1 MNRILQDLHYAFR
14 MMRKKPGFTIFAIL
28 TLALGI
34 GINTVVFTIVNT
46 ILLRP
51 IPATDPD
58 ELIRIYQK
66 TADGA
71 VQLRFSY
78 PDYADFRDRNS
89 LLSGLAASA
98 ITPFRSEAGS
108 QSEQIL
114 AEAVSG
120 NYFAVLGVSAAL
132 GRPLSIENDRLGAR
146 SVVVI
151 SNRLWRNRFGEERN
165 LAGKTLRLNGKPYDV
180 IGVMNP
186 KFGGTFA
193 GARIDAWVPLQ
204 ISEAMMGV
212 NWQQDRT
219 RLSVHMLG
227 RLKEGVSVEQ
237 ADADLASVAAQ
248 LEKAYPDTNR
258 GKKTLIST
266 ATLLHG
272 NLRKGATIFFAAVM
286 ILMGI
291 VLFIACSNLASLLV
305 TRAIER
311 RREIA
316 IRISLGADRK
326 QLMIQLFTE
335 SLLLAFLG
343 GAAGLLTAYWSS
355 GLLVSLWPLPTIPIH
370 FDFSPDAKVLAF
382 CFGVTVLTG
391 ILLGITPVLQ
401 SSRQDVI
408 SALKEQTGMSLL
420 SRMRIKNG
428 LVIVQISFSLL
439 LLVCAGLFVRSW
451 QNTQRL
457 DPGFN
462 PENMLAMDIDLS
474 ERGLTEQEGLLYY
487 GQLKQRVMALPGIRN
502 ATYSNLAPMDMATPK
517 SPVRIQGQ
525 TPPAGQNA
533 LLISFNRIGT
543 DYFQTLEIL
552 LLKGRAIAEQD
563 NADGLPVVIINETMA
578 KKYWPNEDPLGRQF
592 QIGKDFKPATIIGI
606 AKDVKYRTP
615 GEEPTPHMY
624 LSYKQFYE
632 DGLTLLVRTQG
643 SPKTFLT
650 EVEKEMAFLNKDVQA
665 FFARTLE
672 EHLAFSFLPSKL
684 GGSLLGLFGLL
695 GLILACAGIYAAISF
710 QVAQRTREIG
720 IRMAIGAKPRAILRL
735 FIHRGLRLSVIG
747 SIIGIVGA
755 FAVTRFLSAL
765 LVGVETHDLFTYVS
779 VPSVLIFVSFLAC
792 AVPAYR
798 ASKLDP
804 LKSLRYE

>member
-1 MNRILQDLHYAFR
+1 MNRIWQDLHYAFR
-14 MMRKKPGFTIFAIL
+14 MMRKKPGFAFFAIL

-51 IPATDPD
+51 IPAKDPD

-71 VQLRFSY
+71 TQLRFSY
-78 PDYADFRDRNS
+78 PDYVDYRDRNS
-89 LLSGLAASA
+89 LLSGLAAAA
-98 ITPFRSEAGS
+98 IMPFRLEAGL

-120 NYFAVLGVSAAL
+120 NYFAVLGAPTSS
-132 GRPLSIENDRLGAR
+132 GRPLAKEDDGSGAR

-151 SNRLWRNRFGEERN
+151 SHRLWRTRFSEDATM
-165 LAGKTLRLNGKPYDV
+165 AGKTLRLNGKQYDI

-193 GARIDAWVPLQ
+193 GARIDAWVPLL
-204 ISEAMMGV
+204 ISESMMGS
-212 NWQQDRT
+212 NWQKDRT
-219 RLSVHMLG
+219 KPAVHMLG
-227 RLKEGVSVEQ
+227 RLKEGVTLEQ
-237 ADADLASVAAQ
+237 ADAELATVAAQ
-248 LEKAYPDTNR
+248 LEKAYPETNR
-258 GKKTLIST
+258 GKKILTAT

-311 RREIA
+311 RREMA

-343 GAAGLLTAYWSS
+343 GAAGLLAAYWSAD
-355 GLLVSLWPLPTIPIH
+355 LLVSLWPVPTIPIH
-370 FDFSPDAKVLAF
+370 FDFSPDAKVLGF

-401 SSRQDVI
+401 SNRQDVV

-428 LVIVQISFSLL
+428 LVIAQISFSLL

-474 ERGLTEQEGLLYY
+474 ERGFTESEGLLYY
-487 GQLKQRVMALPGIRN
+487 EQLKQRVKTLPGVISLTF
-502 ATYSNLAPMDMATPK
+502 ADLAPMDMATSK
-517 SPVRIQGQ
+517 SPAQISGHI
-525 TPPAGQNA
+525 PPAGQKT
-533 LLISFNRIGT
+533 LLISSNLVSPG
-543 DYFQTLEIL
+543 YFQSLQIRL
-552 LLKGRAIAEQD
+552 LTGRDFAEQD
-563 NADGLPVVIINETMA
+563 TINTPAVVIINETMA
-578 KKYWPNEDPLGRQF
+578 KKYWTNEDPLGRQF
-592 QIGKDFKPATIIGI
+592 QIGKDLKPATIVGI

-624 LSYKQFYE
+624 RSYKQFYE
-632 DGLTLLVRTQG
+632 PGLSLLVRTQG
-643 SPKTFLT
+643 NPKTLLM
-650 EVEKEMAFLNKDVQA
+650 EIEREMASIHKDVQA

-672 EHLAFSFLPSKL
+672 EHLAFSLLPSKL

-695 GLILACAGIYAAISF
+695 GLILACAGIYAAMSF

-720 IRMAIGAKPRAILRL
+720 IRMAIGAKPRAILGL
-735 FIHRGLRLSVIG
+735 FIQRGLRLSIIG
-747 SIIGIVGA
+747 SIIGIIGA
-755 FAVTRFLSAL
+755 FAVTRFLSSL
-765 LVGVETHDLFTYVS
+765 LVGVGTHDLFTYIS
-779 VPSVLIFVSFLAC
+779 VPAVLIFVSFVAC

>member
-1 MNRILQDLHYAFR
+1 MNRIWQDLRYAFR
-14 MMRKKPGFTIFAIL
+14 MMRKKPGFAFFAIL
-28 TLALGI
+28 TLSLGI

-51 IPATDPD
+51 IPAKNPD

-78 PDYADFRDRNS
+78 PDYVDYRDRSS
-89 LLSGLAASA
+89 LLSGLAASTL
-98 ITPFRSEAGS
+98 TPFRLDAGS

-120 NYFAVLGVSAAL
+120 NYFAVLGVAMSS
-132 GRPLSIENDRLGAR
+132 GRLLTPGDEKR

-151 SNRLWRNRFGEERN
+151 SQRLWRTRFAQEPN
-165 LAGKTLRLNGKPYDV
+165 LAGKTLRLNGKPYDI

-193 GARIDAWVPLQ
+193 AARIDAWVPLL
-204 ISEAMMGV
+204 ISESMMGSE
-212 NWQQDRT
+212 WQKDRNKIT
-219 RLSVHMLG
+219 VHMLG
-227 RLKEGVSVEQ
+227 RLKEGVTLEQ
-237 ADADLASVAAQ
+237 ADAELATVAAQ
-248 LEKAYPDTNR
+248 LEKTYPETNR
-258 GKKTLIST
+258 GKKILTAT

-272 NLRKGATIFFAAVM
+272 NLRKGATIFFAVVM
-286 ILMGI
+286 VLMGI

-311 RREIA
+311 RREMA

-343 GAAGLLTAYWSS
+343 GAAGLLAAYWSS
-355 GLLVSLWPLPTIPIH
+355 NLLVSLWPVPTVPIH
-370 FDFSPDAKVLAF
+370 FDFSPDAKVLGF
-382 CFGVTVLTG
+382 CFAVTVFTG
-391 ILLGITPVLQ
+391 IFLGLTPILQ
-401 SSRQDVI
+401 SNRQDVVTD
-408 SALKEQTGMSLL
+408 LKEQTGMSLL
-420 SRMRIKNG
+420 GRMRIKNG
-428 LVIVQISFSLL
+428 LVIAQIGFSLL

-474 ERGLTEQEGLLYY
+474 ERGFTESQGLLYY
-487 GQLKQRVMALPGIRN
+487 EQLKERVQRLPGVT
-502 ATYSNLAPMDMATPK
+502 ALAFADLAPMDLATPK
-517 SPVRIQGQ
+517 TPAQIPGHN
-525 TPPAGQNA
+525 PPADQTGF
-533 LLISFNRIGT
+533 LISSNIISPG
-543 DYFQTLEIL
+543 YFQSLQVPL
-552 LLKGRAIAEQD
+552 LNGREFTEKDTANTPA
-563 NADGLPVVIINETMA
+563 VVIINETMA
-578 KKYWPNEDPLGRQF
+578 KKYWPNQDPLGRQF
-592 QIGKDFKPATIIGI
+592 QIGKDFKPVTIVGI

-624 LSYKQFYE
+624 RSFKQFYQP
-632 DGLTLLVRTQG
+632 GLSLLVRTQAN
-643 SPKTFLT
+643 PETLQL
-650 EVEKEMAFLNKDVQA
+650 EIEKEMSTIHKDVQA

-672 EHLAFSFLPSKL
+672 EHLAFSFLPAKL
-684 GGSLLGLFGLL
+684 GGSLLGMFGLL
-695 GLILACAGIYAAISF
+695 GLILACAGIYAAMSF

-735 FIHRGLRLSVIG
+735 FIQRGLKLSLIG
-747 SIIGIVGA
+747 SFLGIAGA
-755 FAVTRFLSAL
+755 FAVTRFLSSL
-765 LVGVETHDLFTYVS
+765 LVGVGTHDVFTYVA
-779 VPSVLIFVSFLAC
+779 VPALLIFVSFLAC

-804 LKSLRYE
+804 LKALRYE

>member
-1 MNRILQDLHYAFR
+1 
-14 MMRKKPGFTIFAIL
+14 MRKKPGFAIFAIL

-51 IPATDPD
+51 IPAKDPE

-66 TADGA
+66 TVDGA

-78 PDYADFRDRNS
+78 PDYIDYRDRNS
-89 LLSGLAASA
+89 TLSGLAAVSL
-98 ITPFRSEAGS
+98 TPFRLEAGS
-108 QSEQIL
+108 HSEQIL
-114 AEAVSG
+114 AETVSG
-120 NYFAVLGVSAAL
+120 NYFAVLGIPTSL
-132 GRPLSIENDRLGAR
+132 GRTLSTKDDGSGAR
-146 SVVVI
+146 RVVVI
-151 SNRLWRNRFGEERN
+151 SNHVWRNRFGADPN
-165 LAGKTLRLNGKPYDV
+165 LAGKTLRLNGRPYDI

-186 KFGGTFA
+186 EFGGTFA
-193 GARIDAWVPLQ
+193 AARIDAWVPLL
-204 ISEAMMGV
+204 ISDSMMGSD
-212 NWQQDRT
+212 WQRDRN
-219 RLSVHMLG
+219 RLSVHLLG
-227 RLKEGVSVEQ
+227 RLKENIGVEQ
-237 ADADLASVAAQ
+237 ANAELSTVATQ

-258 GKKTLIST
+258 GKKILIST

-272 NLRKGATIFFAAVM
+272 NLRKGATIFFTAVM
-286 ILMGI
+286 ILMAI

-311 RREIA
+311 RREMA

-355 GLLVSLWPLPTIPIH
+355 GLLVSLWPVPTIPIH
-370 FDFSPDAKVLAF
+370 FDFSPDATVLAF

-391 ILLGITPVLQ
+391 ILLGLTPVLQ
-401 SSRQDVI
+401 SYRQDVVT
-408 SALKEQTGMSLL
+408 ALKEQTGMSLVN
-420 SRMRIKNG
+420 RMRIKNA
-428 LVIVQISFSLL
+428 LVIAQISFSLL

-451 QNTQRL
+451 QNTQGL

-474 ERGLTEQEGLLYY
+474 EKGYSETEGLLYFE
-487 GQLKQRVMALPGIRN
+487 QLKQRVKTLPGILDV
-502 ATYSNLAPMDMATPK
+502 TYANLAPMDLATPK
-517 SPVRIQGQ
+517 NPVRIPGQ
-525 TPPAGQNA
+525 TPSAGQNA
-533 LLISFNRIGT
+533 LLISFNRIGPE
-543 DYFQTLEIL
+543 YFQTLQIRL
-552 LLKGRAIAEQD
+552 FKGRDIAERDDAKAQ
-563 NADGLPVVIINETMA
+563 PVVIINETMA

-606 AKDVKYRTP
+606 ARDVKYRTP

-643 SPKTFLT
+643 SPKTLLT
-650 EVEKEMAFLNKDVQA
+650 EIEKEMALLNKDVQA

-672 EHLAFSFLPSKL
+672 EHLAFSFLPAKL

-695 GLILACAGIYAAISF
+695 GLILACAGIYAAMSF
-710 QVAQRTREIG
+710 QVAQRKREIG
-720 IRMAIGAKPRAILRL
+720 IRMAIGAKPREILRL
-735 FIHRGLRLSVIG
+735 FIQRGLRLSVIG
-747 SIIGIVGA
+747 SIIGIIGA
-755 FAVTRFLSAL
+755 FAVTRFLSSL
-765 LVGVETHDLFTYVS
+765 LVGVGTHDVVTYVS
-779 VPSVLIFVSFLAC
+779 VPAILIFVSFLAC